1 MKTALIILASSL
13 ILAGCRT
20 SNEIEVTSLTS
31 PEMLPSYSRA
41 MTLESAADA
50 LGMAPPVEVD
60 WAASFADGGT
70 VKVMVR
76 DRDGKYMELR
86 RTPWCWGT
94 PIEFYLK
101 TYDGR
106 GLEELKKLLGKHTEI
121 KVNQDDPRL
130 KAFSLLALDWVD
142 RNFTR
147 RQQRRLRDTQDLL
160 VGKENDAAT
169 ILYLFR
175 PE

>member
-1 MKTALIILASSL
+1 MASP
-13 ILAGCRT
+13 I
-20 SNEIEVTSLTS
+20 EI
-31 PEMLPSYSRA
+31 
-41 MTLESAADA
+41 
-50 LGMAPPVEVD
+50 D

-70 VKVMVR
+70 VKAMVH
-76 DRDGKYMELR
+76 DRDGKYMEFR

-147 RQQRRLRDTQDLL
+147 R
-160 VGKENDAAT
+160 
-169 ILYLFR
+169 
-175 PE
+175 